1 MYVVTVKEMVNDF
14 NKMTK
19 HQKKE
24 GITLKIITSVE
35 THTCSME
42 KYDRNLG
49 RTRQEE
55 LPGKFIAR
63 RAGRDFIDLW

>member
-42 KYDRNLG
+42 KYAQKKF
-49 RTRQEE
+49 RQNE
-55 LPGKFIAR
+55 AR
-63 RAGRDFIDLW
+63 RTSW

>member
-42 KYDRNLG
+42 KYEPEKI
-49 RTRQEE
+49 RQNE
-55 LPGKFIAR
+55 AR
-63 RAGRDFIDLW
+63 RTSW